1 MPTKGTRDGGRGT
14 SVFDATRPSSLVP
27 RPSFVHLHVHS
38 AFSLIGG
45 GTGAS
50 SLEALAEAALE
61 RGMTTLALTDTNG
74 VYGAMDFRRVARAY
88 GLRPIYGVSLET
100 ATEQA
105 VLLPLDERGWGTMC
119 RAVTGLHCESNFA
132 VSHQLSADR
141 AGLAI
146 LSSDATVLDR
156 LARKSGTENLYVEL
170 VPGPGRERALAFARA
185 HGLPPVATNAVR
197 FAHPQDHA
205 RHRLLAAITSNATLS
220 SIPAAASAP
229 RDAWLKPEHEMTR
242 LFPDCPEAL
251 DRAAQLAERTRG
263 EPPGGRVI
271 LPATHG
277 SEALG
282 KLRQLTEEGAKR
294 RYGGE
299 ILSPVVRQR
308 IEHELAIIALK
319 GFADYFLVVHDIVT
333 NAPTHCG
340 RGSVANSIVSYCL
353 NLTHVDPLAQGL
365 VFERF
370 LNPGRKDPP
379 DADLDFP
386 WDERD
391 AALEYVFR
399 RYDQG
404 RSAMVANH
412 VTFQRRAALREV
424 AKVYGRPAAEIT
436 AITKRIPW
444 SEGGPLTGM
453 LDTHANFRSLALGGA
468 WPEIARAAEAIVG
481 LPRNLSLHPG
491 GVVIV
496 PDVLTNHVPVEYAA
510 KEIDTGKGVLPVPT
524 IQFEKDG
531 TEDAG
536 LVKIDL
542 LGNRS
547 LAVIRDAIAAVR
559 VHTGETIDYTSCHP
573 AEDEATKEVFR
584 TGNTMGVFYTES
596 PASRLLCQKSRSD
609 TFDLLVLNTS
619 IIRPASNH
627 YINTYLARLH
637 GAPYEPLHPVLRDVL
652 AETFGVMVYQEDV
665 VNVCVALAGMD
676 VAEADGV
683 RKSLTKKRPLKELRA
698 YEEQFRAGAVERG
711 VDPGV
716 VGEVWSMILSFSGYS
731 FCKGHSASYI
741 QVALQS
747 GYLRAHFP
755 AEFIAGVLSNEGGYY
770 APFAYIAE
778 ARRMGLTILPPD
790 VNASDV
796 RYTGRDRALR
806 IGLMALKGFTA
817 AGLAVLVAERTRR
830 GPYESLD
837 DLRRRAGL
845 APGDLRVLV
854 QGGACDTL
862 AHGRTRPQLMWLV
875 DAGRACETPG
885 RRPGVHPPSQEIFAL
900 GETPLGVLPP
910 LQEYDADRQLRDEYA
925 VLGYL
930 ASCHPMAL
938 VAETTRAI
946 HPVPAT
952 ALPGHVGQLVTCVG
966 MLTTGKPVHTIK
978 DEPMEFV
985 TFDDGTG
992 LIETVI
998 FPDVYRKVVA
1008 LLFGSGPYVM
1018 RGRVEESYGAV
1029 TLTVTALDRLDR
1041 YAQRRGLPWRPVAAQ
1056 PTV

>member
-1 MPTKGTRDGGRGT
+1 MNT
-14 SVFDATRPSSLVP
+14 F
-27 RPSFVHLHVHS
+27 
-38 AFSLIGG
+38 
-45 GTGAS
+45 
-50 SLEALAEAALE
+50 
-61 RGMTTLALTDTNG
+61 ALTDTNG

-88 GLRPIYGVSLET
+88 GLKPVYGVSLET
-100 ATEQA
+100 SVEQA
-105 VLLPLDERGWGTMC
+105 VLLPLNTEGWASMC
-119 RAVTGLHCESNFA
+119 RAITALHCEDNCAISR
-132 VSHQLSADR
+132 QLSADR
-141 AGLAI
+141 IGLAVV
-146 LSSDATVLDR
+146 SSDTALLDR
-156 LARKSGTENLYVEL
+156 LARETGSERLYVEL
-170 VPGPGRERALAFARA
+170 VPGRGRERALAFARA

-205 RHRLLAAITSNATLS
+205 RHRLLAAITRNATLS
-220 SIPAAASAP
+220 TLPADGVAP
-229 RDAWLKPEHEMTR
+229 RDAWLKPAAEMAR
-242 LFPDCPEAL
+242 HFPDCPEAL
-251 DRAAQLAERTRG
+251 DNAVELARQCRG
-263 EPPGGRVI
+263 EPPQGRVI
-271 LPATHG
+271 LPDSYG
-277 SEALG
+277 PEALS
-282 KLRQLTEEGAKR
+282 KLRYLTEMGAHR
-294 RYGGE
+294 RYGGG
-299 ILSPVVRQR
+299 ILSPVVRER
-308 IEHELAIIALK
+308 IEHELAIIAGK
-319 GFADYFLVVHDIVT
+319 RYADYFLVVQDIVVH
-333 NAPTHCG
+333 APTHCG

-353 NLTHVDPLAQGL
+353 GLTHVDPLQQGL

-391 AALEYVFR
+391 QALEYVFR
-399 RYDQG
+399 KYGNG

-424 AKVYGRPAAEIT
+424 AKVYGRPATEIT
-436 AITKRIPW
+436 ALTKRLPW
-444 SEGGPLTGM
+444 ADGGPLPE
-453 LDTHANFRSLALGGA
+453 LLATHPNFQSLALGGA
-468 WPEIARAAEAIVG
+468 WPEIARAAEALVG

-496 PDVLTNHVPVEYAA
+496 PDTLTNYVPVEFAA
-510 KEIDTGKGVLPVPT
+510 KEIDTGQGVLPVPT

-559 VHTGETIDYTSCHP
+559 DHAGVAIDYTTSAP
-573 AEDEATKEVFR
+573 ADDPCTKEIFR

-596 PASRLLCQKSRSD
+596 PASRLLCQKSQSA

-619 IIRPASNH
+619 IIRPASNR

-637 GAPYEPLHPVLRDVL
+637 GAPYEPPHPVLRDVL

-676 VAEADGV
+676 VSEADGV
-683 RKSLTKKRPLKELRA
+683 RKALTKKRPMKELRA
-698 YEEQFRAGAVERG
+698 YEEQFKSGARARG
-711 VDPGV
+711 VTPTVIDD
-716 VGEVWSMILSFSGYS
+716 VWSMILSFSGYS

-747 GYLRAHFP
+747 GYLRAHYP

-778 ARRMGLTILPPD
+778 AQRMGLAILPPD
-790 VNASDV
+790 VNASAV
-796 RYTGRDRALR
+796 RYAGRDRSLR
-806 IGLMALKGFTA
+806 IGLMALKGLSA
-817 AGLAVLVAERTRR
+817 AGLTALTVERQRG
-830 GPYESLD
+830 GPYRSLD

-854 QGGACDTL
+854 QAGACDGI
-862 AHGRTRPQLMWLV
+862 ANGKTRPQQMWLV
-875 DAGRACETPG
+875 DSGYDAGASQCALGLEETPA
-885 RRPGVHPPSQEIFAL
+885 SQ
-900 GETPLGVLPP
+900 LPP
-910 LQEYDADRQLRDEYA
+910 LTEYDADRQLRDEYT

-930 ASCHPMAL
+930 ASCHPMEL
-938 VAETTRAI
+938 YAETIRAI

-952 ALPGHVGQLVTCVG
+952 ALGTHVGKLVTCVG

-985 TFDDGTG
+985 TFDDGAG

-998 FPDVYRKVVA
+998 FPDVYRKVVS
-1008 LLFGSGPYVM
+1008 LLFGTGPYVM

-1041 YAQRRGLPWRPVAAQ
+1041 HARRARLPWRAVEAQ
-1056 PTV
+1056 S

>member
-1 MPTKGTRDGGRGT
+1 R
-14 SVFDATRPSSLVP
+14 
-27 RPSFVHLHVHS
+27 
-38 AFSLIGG
+38 
-45 GTGAS
+45 
-50 SLEALAEAALE
+50 
-61 RGMTTLALTDTNG
+61 
-74 VYGAMDFRRVARAY
+74 
-88 GLRPIYGVSLET
+88 
-100 ATEQA
+100 
-105 VLLPLDERGWGTMC
+105 
-119 RAVTGLHCESNFA
+119 HCEENFA
-132 VSHQLSADR
+132 VSRQLSADR

-146 LSSDATVLDR
+146 LSSETALVER
-156 LARKSGTENLYVEL
+156 LAQESGTENLYVEL

-185 HGLPPVATNAVR
+185 HALPPVATNAVR

-220 SIPAAASAP
+220 TVPPEAVAP
-229 RDAWLKPEHEMTR
+229 RDAWLKPVAEMAR
-242 LFPDCPEAL
+242 QFPDCPEAL
-251 DRAAQLAERTRG
+251 DHAAALAERARG
-263 EPPGGRVI
+263 EPPDGRVI
-271 LPATHG
+271 LPSIHG
-277 SEALG
+277 SEALA
-282 KLRQLTEEGAKR
+282 KLRELSEVGAKR
-294 RYGGE
+294 RYGGTT
-299 ILSPVVRQR
+299 LSPVVRQR
-308 IEHELAIIALK
+308 IDHELAIIALK
-319 GFADYFLVVHDIVT
+319 GFADYFLVVQDIVSH
-333 NAPTHCG
+333 APTHCG

-399 RYDQG
+399 KYDGG

-424 AKVYGRPAAEIT
+424 AKVYGRPATEIT
-436 AITKRIPW
+436 TVTKRMPW
-444 SEGGPLTGM
+444 SEGGPLSE
-453 LDTHANFRSLALGGA
+453 LLASHANFRSLALGGA
-468 WPEIARAAEAIVG
+468 WPEIAQAAEAIVG

-496 PDVLTNHVPVEYAA
+496 PDVLTNYVPVEYAA
-510 KEIDTGKGVLPVPT
+510 KDIDTGKGVLPVPT

-559 VHTGETIDYTSCHP
+559 TNAGVSIDYTTCHP

-683 RKSLTKKRPLKELRA
+683 RKSLTKKRPMKELRA
-698 YEEQFRAGAVERG
+698 YEEQFRAGAAGRG
-711 VDPGV
+711 VDPKV
-716 VGEVWSMILSFSGYS
+716 TDAVWSMILSFSGYS

-790 VNASDV
+790 VNVSAV

-806 IGLMALKGFTA
+806 IGLMALKGLTGR
-817 AGLAVLVAERTRR
+817 GLAALVEERSRG
-830 GPYESLD
+830 GPYGSLD
-837 DLRRRAGL
+837 DLRRRAAL

-854 QGGACDTL
+854 QAGACDAL
-862 AHGRTRPQLMWLV
+862 AQGMTRPQMMWRV
-875 DAGRACETPG
+875 DANP
-885 RRPGVHPPSQEIFAL
+885 RRGVPVQEMLRFEHEGTTL
-900 GETPLGVLPP
+900 LPP
-910 LQEYDADRQLRDEYA
+910 LAEYDADRQLRDEYE

-930 ASCHPMAL
+930 ASRHPMAL
-938 VAETTRAI
+938 VAATTHAI
-946 HPVPAT
+946 HPVSAT
-952 ALPGHVGQLVTCVG
+952 TLSAHVGQHVTCVG

-1018 RGRVEESYGAV
+1018 RGKVEESYGAI

-1041 YAQRRGLPWRPVAAQ
+1041 YAQRRGLPWRPVAVQ
-1056 PTV
+1056 TTV

>member
-1 MPTKGTRDGGRGT
+1 MPGD
-14 SVFDATRPSSLVP
+14 D
-27 RPSFVHLHVHS
+27 FVHLHVHS

-45 GTGAS
+45 GGGAS

-61 RGMTTLALTDTNG
+61 RGMSTLALTDTNG
-74 VYGAMDFRRVARAY
+74 VYGAMDFRRVTRAY
-88 GLRPIYGVSLET
+88 GLKAVFGVSLET
-100 ATEQA
+100 VAEQA
-105 VLLPLDERGWGTMC
+105 VLLPLDAVGWASMC
-119 RAVTGLHCESNFA
+119 RAITARHCEDNFA
-132 VSHQLSADR
+132 ISRQLSADR
-141 AGLAI
+141 VGLAVV
-146 LSSDATVLDR
+146 SSDTALLDHLALAT
-156 LARKSGTENLYVEL
+156 GPEHLYVEL
-170 VPGPGRERALAFARA
+170 VPGRGRERALAFARR
-185 HGLPPVATNAVR
+185 HGLTPVATNAVR
-197 FAHPQDHA
+197 FAHPQQHA
-205 RHRLLAAITSNATLS
+205 HHRLLAAITRNATLS
-220 SIPAAASAP
+220 TLPADAVAP
-229 RDAWLKPEHEMTR
+229 RDAWLKPPAEMAR
-242 LFPDCPEAL
+242 HFPDCPEAL
-251 DRAAQLAERTRG
+251 DNTVQLARQCGG
-263 EPPGGRVI
+263 EPPQGRVI
-271 LPATHG
+271 LPDSHG
-277 SEALG
+277 SEALS
-282 KLRQLTEEGAKR
+282 KLRFLTELGAHR
-294 RYGGE
+294 RYGDG
-299 ILSPVVRQR
+299 ILSSVVRER
-308 IEHELAIIALK
+308 IEHELAIIAGK
-319 GFADYFLVVHDIVT
+319 RFADYFLVVEDIVAH
-333 NAPTHCG
+333 APTHCG

-353 NLTHVDPLAQGL
+353 GLTHVDPLRQGL

-391 AALEYVFR
+391 QALEYVFR
-399 RYDQG
+399 KYDNG

-424 AKVYGRPAAEIT
+424 AKVYGRPATEIT
-436 AITKRIPW
+436 AVTKRLPW
-444 SEGGPLTGM
+444 SDGGPLTELLGS
-453 LDTHANFRSLALGGA
+453 HPNFQSLALGGA

-496 PDVLTNHVPVEYAA
+496 PDALTNYVPVEFAA
-510 KEIDTGKGVLPVPT
+510 KEIDTGQGVLPVPT

-559 VHTGETIDYTSCHP
+559 DHTGVAIDYTTSDPTDDPC
-573 AEDEATKEVFR
+573 TKEIFR

-596 PASRLLCQKSRSD
+596 PASRLLCQKSQSA

-619 IIRPASNH
+619 IIRPASNR

-637 GAPYEPLHPVLRDVL
+637 GAPYEPPHPVLRDVL

-676 VAEADGV
+676 VSEADGV
-683 RKSLTKKRPLKELRA
+683 RKALTKKRPMKELRA
-698 YEEQFRAGAVERG
+698 YEEQFRGGASARG
-711 VDPGV
+711 VAPTVIDD
-716 VGEVWSMILSFSGYS
+716 VWSMILSFSGYS

-747 GYLRAHFP
+747 GYLRAHYP

-778 ARRMGLTILPPD
+778 AQRMGLAILPPD
-790 VNASDV
+790 VNASAV
-796 RYTGRDRALR
+796 RYTGRDRSLR
-806 IGLMALKGFTA
+806 IGLMALKGLSA
-817 AGLAVLVAERTRR
+817 SGLATLTVERQRS
-830 GPYESLD
+830 GPYRSLD

-854 QGGACDTL
+854 QGGACDGIAQGL
-862 AHGRTRPQLMWLV
+862 TRPQMMWQV
-875 DAGRACETPG
+875 DADP
-885 RRPGVHPPSQEIFAL
+885 RRGVATQGAL
-900 GETPLGVLPP
+900 GLDEATPLQLPP
-910 LQEYDADRQLRDEYA
+910 LAEYDADRQLRDEYT

-938 VAETTRAI
+938 YAETIRAI

-952 ALPGHVGQLVTCVG
+952 TLGTHVGKLVTCVG

-985 TFDDGTG
+985 TFDDGHG

-998 FPDVYRKVVA
+998 FPDVYRKVVS
-1008 LLFGSGPYVM
+1008 LLFGTGPYVM

-1041 YAQRRGLPWRPVAAQ
+1041 HARRARLPWRPVEAQ
-1056 PTV
+1056 S

>member
-1 MPTKGTRDGGRGT
+1 MPDKGTREEGR
-14 SVFDATRPSSLVP
+14 
-27 RPSFVHLHVHS
+27 FVHLHVHS

-45 GTGAS
+45 GVGAS
-50 SLEALAEAALE
+50 SLEALVEAALE
-61 RGMTTLALTDTNG
+61 RGMTSLALTDTNG

-88 GLRPIYGVSLET
+88 GLRPVYGVSLET
-100 ATEQA
+100 APGTMTERA
-105 VLLPLDERGWGTMC
+105 VLLPLDATGWASMC
-119 RAVTGLHCESNFA
+119 RAITARHCENNF
-132 VSHQLSADR
+132 VIGYQLSSDR
-141 AGLAI
+141 AGLAV
-146 LSSDATVLDR
+146 LSSDTDLLDR
-156 LARKSGTENLYVEL
+156 VARESGSENLYVEL
-170 VPGPGRERALAFARA
+170 VPGRGRERALAFARA
-185 HGLPPVATNAVR
+185 HGLTPVASNAVC
-197 FAHPQDHA
+197 FAQPHDHA
-205 RHRLLAAITSNATLS
+205 RHRLLAAITANATLS
-220 SIPAAASAP
+220 TLPADLVAH
-229 RDAWLKPEHEMTR
+229 RDAWLKPAPEMAR
-242 LFPDCPEAL
+242 LFPDCPAAL
-251 DRAAQLAERTRG
+251 DNAAALAEQCRG
-263 EPPGGRVI
+263 EPPDGRVI
-271 LPATHG
+271 LPASHG
-277 SEALG
+277 PEALAR
-282 KLRQLTEEGAKR
+282 LRSLTEQGARR

-299 ILSPVVRQR
+299 TPAPVVRER
-308 IEHELAIIALK
+308 IERELAVIALK
-319 GFADYFLVVHDIVT
+319 GFADYFLVVADIVAH
-333 NAPTHCG
+333 APTHCG

-353 NLTHVDPLAQGL
+353 GLTHVDPLAQGL

-391 AALEYVFR
+391 ATLQYVFR
-399 RYDQG
+399 KYDGG

-424 AKVYGRPAAEIT
+424 AKVYGRPATEIT
-436 AITKRIPW
+436 TITKRLPW
-444 SEGGPLTGM
+444 ADGGPLPE
-453 LDTHANFRSLALGGA
+453 LLATHPNFQSLALGGA
-468 WPEIARAAEAIVG
+468 WPEIARAAEALVG

-496 PDVLTNHVPVEYAA
+496 PDVLTNYVPVQYAA
-510 KEIDTGKGVLPVPT
+510 KQIDTGEGVLAVPT

-559 VHTGETIDYTSCHP
+559 EHEGVAIDYTTSAP
-573 AEDEATKEVFR
+573 VADEATRQLFR
-584 TGNTMGVFYTES
+584 TGDTMGVFYTES
-596 PASRLLCQKSRSD
+596 PASRLLCQKSQSD

-619 IIRPASNH
+619 IIRPASNR
-627 YINTYLARLH
+627 YINTYLERLH
-637 GAPYEPLHPVLRDVL
+637 GASWEPPHPVLRDVL

-683 RKSLTKKRPLKELRA
+683 RKALTKKRPMKELRA
-698 YEEQFRAGAVERG
+698 YEEQFRAGAGARG
-711 VDPGV
+711 VDPRV
-716 VGEVWSMILSFSGYS
+716 VDEVWSMILSFSGYS

-747 GYLRAHFP
+747 GYLRAHHP

-778 ARRMGLTILPPD
+778 ARRMRLEILPPD

-796 RYTGRDRALR
+796 SYTGRGRTLR
-806 IGLMALKGFTA
+806 IGLMALKGLSA
-817 AGLAVLVAERTRR
+817 AGLAALVAARQR
-830 GPYESLD
+830 GGPFRALN
-837 DLRRRAGL
+837 DLRQRAGL

-854 QGGACDTL
+854 QAGACDCL
-862 AHGRTRPQLMWLV
+862 AQGRTRPQLMWQV
-875 DAGRACETPG
+875 DADP
-885 RRPGVHPPSQEIFAL
+885 RRGSGAQGGLDLEEA
-900 GETPLGVLPP
+900 GAAALPP
-910 LQEYDADRQLRDEYA
+910 LPEYDADRQLRDEYA

-938 VAETTRAI
+938 FAETLHAI

-952 ALPGHVGQLVTCVG
+952 ALGAHVGTLVTCVG

-985 TFDDGTG
+985 TFDDGHG

-998 FPDVYRKVVA
+998 FPDVYRKVVP
-1008 LLFGSGPYVM
+1008 LLFGTGPYVM
-1018 RGRVEESYGAV
+1018 RGKVEESYGAV

-1041 YAQRRGLPWRPVAAQ
+1041 YAQRRALPWRDLSVA
-1056 PTV
+1056 

>member
-1 MPTKGTRDGGRGT
+1 MGDKGTGN
-14 SVFDATRPSSLVP
+14 A
-27 RPSFVHLHVHS
+27 FVHLHVHS

-45 GTGAS
+45 GVGAS
-50 SLEALAEAALE
+50 SLEALAAAALE
-61 RGMTTLALTDTNG
+61 RGMSTLALTDTNG
-74 VYGAMDFRRVARAY
+74 VYGAMDFRRVTRAHE
-88 GLRPIYGVSLET
+88 LRPVYGTSLET
-100 ATEQA
+100 APGRKPERA
-105 VLLPLDERGWGTMC
+105 VLLPLDATGWATMC
-119 RAVTGLHCESNFA
+119 RAVTARHCQDNFA
-132 VSHQLSADR
+132 VSRQLSADR
-141 AGLAI
+141 AGVAI
-146 LSSDATVLDR
+146 LTSDIDLLDR
-156 LARKSGTENLYVEL
+156 VARESGTENLYVEL
-170 VPGPGRERALAFARA
+170 VPGSGRERALAFARA
-185 HGLPPVATNAVR
+185 HGLTPVATNAVR
-197 FAHPQDHA
+197 FAQPHDHA
-205 RHRLLAAITSNATLS
+205 RHRLLAAITANATLS
-220 SIPAAASAP
+220 SLPADAVAP
-229 RDAWLKPEHEMTR
+229 RDAWLKPAPEMAR
-242 LFPDCPEAL
+242 LFPGCPEAL
-251 DRAAQLAERTRG
+251 DNAVTLAERCRG
-263 EPPGGRVI
+263 EPPEGRVI
-271 LPATHG
+271 LPASHG

-282 KLRQLTEEGAKR
+282 RLRALTEEGARR

-299 ILSPVVRQR
+299 TLSPVVRAR

-319 GFADYFLVVHDIVT
+319 GFADYFLVVADIVDH
-333 NAPTHCG
+333 APTHCG

-353 NLTHVDPLAQGL
+353 GLTHVDPLELGL

-391 AALEYVFR
+391 ATLQYVFR
-399 RYDQG
+399 KYDGG

-436 AITKRIPW
+436 AITKRLPW
-444 SEGGPLTGM
+444 MDGGPLPET
-453 LDTHANFRSLALGGA
+453 LTTHPNFRTLALGGA
-468 WPEIARAAEAIVG
+468 WPEIARAAEAIIG

-496 PDVLTNHVPVEYAA
+496 PDVLTNYVPVQYAA
-510 KEIDTGKGVLPVPT
+510 KEIDTGEGVLAVPT

-559 VHTGETIDYTSCHP
+559 EHAGVAIDYTTSAP
-573 AEDEATKEVFR
+573 RADEATKRVFR
-584 TGNTMGVFYTES
+584 TGDTMGVFYTES
-596 PASRLLCQKSRSD
+596 PASRLLCQRSKSDS
-609 TFDLLVLNTS
+609 FDLLVLNTS
-619 IIRPASNH
+619 IIRPASNR

-637 GAPYEPLHPVLRDVL
+637 GAPWEPPHPVLRDVL

-683 RKSLTKKRPLKELRA
+683 RKALTKKRPMKELRA
-698 YEEQFRAGAVERG
+698 YEEQFRAGADARG
-711 VDPGV
+711 VAPKV
-716 VGEVWSMILSFSGYS
+716 VDEVWSMILSFSGYS

-747 GYLRAHFP
+747 GYLRAHHP

-778 ARRMGLTILPPD
+778 ARRMGLEILPPD
-790 VNASDV
+790 VNASGV
-796 RYTGRDRALR
+796 AYTGRGGTLR
-806 IGLMALKGFTA
+806 VGLMALKGLSA
-817 AGLAVLVAERTRR
+817 AALAALVTERHH
-830 GPYESLD
+830 GPYRSLQ
-837 DLRRRAGL
+837 DLQQRTGL
-845 APGDLRVLV
+845 TPGDLRVLV
-854 QGGACDTL
+854 RAGACDGI
-862 AHGRTRPQLMWLV
+862 AQRRTRPQLMWLV
-875 DAGRACETPG
+875 DAGSRLIPG
-885 RRPGVHPPSQEIFAL
+885 RGPGPSQETLVLNETAL
-900 GETPLGVLPP
+900 TALPP
-910 LQEYDADRQLRDEYA
+910 LVEYDADRQLRDEYA

-930 ASCHPMAL
+930 ASRHPMDL
-938 VAETTRAI
+938 VADTVRAI
-946 HPVPAT
+946 HAVPAT
-952 ALPGHVGQLVTCVG
+952 ALGSHVGKLVTCVG

-985 TFDDGTG
+985 TFDDGHG

-998 FPDVYRKVVA
+998 FPDVYRKVA
-1008 LLFGSGPYVM
+1008 PLLFGTGPYVM
-1018 RGRVEESYGAV
+1018 RGKVEESYGAV

-1041 YAQRRGLPWRPVAAQ
+1041 YAQRRNLPWRALSV
-1056 PTV
+1056 T

>member
-1 MPTKGTRDGGRGT
+1 MD
-14 SVFDATRPSSLVP
+14 
-27 RPSFVHLHVHS
+27 FVHLHVHS

-61 RGMTTLALTDTNG
+61 RGMKTLALTDTNG
-74 VYGAMDFRRVARAY
+74 VYGAMDFRRVTRAY
-88 GLRPIYGVSLET
+88 GLRAIYGVSLET
-100 ATEQA
+100 ATERA
-105 VLLPLDERGWGTMC
+105 VLLPLDVGGWGSMC
-119 RAVTGLHCESNFA
+119 RAITARHCKSDFA
-132 VSHQLSADR
+132 ISYQLSADR
-141 AGLAI
+141 DGLAI
-146 LSSDATVLDR
+146 LSSDTDLLDR
-156 LARKSGTENLYVEL
+156 VARESSTDNLHVEL
-170 VPGPGRERALAFARA
+170 VPGRGRERALAFARA
-185 HGLPPVATNAVR
+185 HGLPPAATNAVR

-205 RHRLLAAITSNATLS
+205 RHRLLAAITTNTTLS
-220 SIPAAASAP
+220 TIPPDAMAP
-229 RDAWLKPEHEMTR
+229 RDAWLKPEHEMAR

-251 DRAAQLAERTRG
+251 DHAAALAERACG
-263 EPPGGRVI
+263 EPPQGRVI
-271 LPATHG
+271 LPAIHG
-277 SEALG
+277 PDALA
-282 KLRQLTEEGAKR
+282 KLRALTEQGAKH

-299 ILSPVVRQR
+299 TLSPVVRQR

-319 GFADYFLVVHDIVT
+319 GFADYFLVVSDIVEH
-333 NAPTHCG
+333 APTHCG

-399 RYDQG
+399 TYGGG

-424 AKVYGRPAAEIT
+424 AKVYGRPATEIS
-436 AITKRIPW
+436 AVTKRIPW
-444 SEGGPLTGM
+444 SDGGPLTELLG
-453 LDTHANFRSLALGGA
+453 THANFRSLALGGA
-468 WPEIARAAEAIVG
+468 WPEIAQAAEAIVG

-496 PDVLTNHVPVEYAA
+496 PDVLTNYVPVEYAA

-547 LAVIRDAIAAVR
+547 LAVIRDAIAAVAGHEG
-559 VHTGETIDYTSCHP
+559 VTIDYTTSHP
-573 AEDEATKEVFR
+573 AEDEATKQVFR

-619 IIRPASNH
+619 IIRPASNR

-637 GAPYEPLHPVLRDVL
+637 GAPYEPPHPVLRDVL

-683 RKSLTKKRPLKELRA
+683 RKALTKKRPLKELRG
-698 YEEQFRAGAVERG
+698 YEEQFRAGAAGRG
-711 VDPGV
+711 VDPKV
-716 VGEVWSMILSFSGYS
+716 ADDVWSMILSFSGYS

-747 GYLRAHFP
+747 GYLRAHYP

-790 VNASDV
+790 VNVSEV

-817 AGLAVLVAERTRR
+817 AGLAALVEARTQ
-830 GPYESLD
+830 GGAFDSLD
-837 DLRRRAGL
+837 DLRRRAAL

-862 AHGRTRPQLMWLV
+862 AHGMTRPQMMWRV
-875 DAGRACETPG
+875 DLPWNRGEVLALDETPIG
-885 RRPGVHPPSQEIFAL
+885 A
-900 GETPLGVLPP
+900 LPP
-910 LQEYDADRQLRDEYA
+910 LAEYDADRQLRDEYA

-938 VAETTRAI
+938 VADTTRAI

-952 ALPGHVGQLVTCVG
+952 ALQAHVGQLVTCVG

-992 LIETVI
+992 LLETVI
-998 FPDVYRKVVA
+998 FPDVYRKVVP

-1041 YAQRRGLPWRPVAAQ
+1041 FAQRRGLPWRPVAAGT
-1056 PTV
+1056 TV

>member
-1 MPTKGTRDGGRGT
+1 MD
-14 SVFDATRPSSLVP
+14 
-27 RPSFVHLHVHS
+27 FVHLHVHS

-45 GTGAS
+45 GGGAS
-50 SLEALAEAALE
+50 SLEALACAALE
-61 RGMTTLALTDTNG
+61 RGMATLALTDTNG
-74 VYGAMDFRRVARAY
+74 VYGAMDFRRVACAY
-88 GLRPIYGVSLET
+88 GLKPVYGVSLET

-105 VLLPLDERGWGTMC
+105 VLLPLNTEGWASMC
-119 RAVTGLHCESNFA
+119 RAITARHCESDFA
-132 VSHQLSADR
+132 VSRQLSADR
-141 AGLAI
+141 GGLAV
-146 LSSDATVLDR
+146 LSSDTGFLDR
-156 LARKSGTENLYVEL
+156 VMKETGTRDLYVEL
-170 VPGPGRERALAFARA
+170 VPRRGRERTLAFARA

-205 RHRLLAAITSNATLS
+205 RHRLLAAITRNATLS
-220 SIPAAASAP
+220 TLPADGVAP
-229 RDAWLKPEHEMTR
+229 RDAWLKPPAEMAR
-242 LFPDCPEAL
+242 HFPDCPEAFDNAMEL
-251 DRAAQLAERTRG
+251 AQQCRG
-263 EPPGGRVI
+263 EPPHGRVI
-271 LPATHG
+271 LPDSHG
-277 SEALG
+277 PEALSN
-282 KLRQLTEEGAKR
+282 LRYLTEMGAHR
-294 RYGGE
+294 RYGAG
-299 ILSPVVRQR
+299 ILAPVVRER
-308 IEHELAIIALK
+308 IEHELAIIAGK
-319 GFADYFLVVHDIVT
+319 RYAGYFLVVQDIVAH
-333 NAPTHCG
+333 APTHCG

-353 NLTHVDPLAQGL
+353 GLTHVDPLQQGL

-391 AALEYVFR
+391 QALEYVFR
-399 RYDQG
+399 KYGNG

-424 AKVYGRPAAEIT
+424 AKVYGRPATEIT
-436 AITKRIPW
+436 ALTKRLPW
-444 SEGGPLTGM
+444 TDGGPLPEQ
-453 LDTHANFRSLALGGA
+453 LATHPNFQSLALGGA
-468 WPEIARAAEAIVG
+468 WPEIARAAEALVG

-496 PDVLTNHVPVEYAA
+496 PDALTNYVPVEFAA
-510 KEIDTGKGVLPVPT
+510 KQIDTGQGALPVPT

-531 TEDAG
+531 AEDAG

-559 VHTGETIDYTSCHP
+559 EHAGVAIDYTTSDP
-573 AEDEATKEVFR
+573 ADDPCTKDIFR

-596 PASRLLCQKSRSD
+596 PASRLLCQKSRSA

-619 IIRPASNH
+619 IIRPASNR

-637 GAPYEPLHPVLRDVL
+637 GAPYEPPHPVLRDVL

-683 RKSLTKKRPLKELRA
+683 RKALTKKRPMKELRA
-698 YEEQFRAGAVERG
+698 YEEQFRSGARARG
-711 VDPGV
+711 VTPTVIDD
-716 VGEVWSMILSFSGYS
+716 VWSMILSFSGYS

-747 GYLRAHFP
+747 GYLRAHYP
-755 AEFIAGVLSNEGGYY
+755 AEFIAGVISNEGGYY

-778 ARRMGLTILPPD
+778 ARRMGLAILPPD

-796 RYTGRDRALR
+796 RYTGRDRSLR
-806 IGLMALKGFTA
+806 IGLMALKGLSA
-817 AGLAVLVAERTRR
+817 SGLATLTAERQRG
-830 GPYESLD
+830 GPYRSLD
-837 DLRRRAGL
+837 DLRRRAAL

-854 QGGACDTL
+854 QAGACDDIAQGL
-862 AHGRTRPQLMWLV
+862 TRPQLMWQV
-875 DAGRACETPG
+875 DADP
-885 RRPGVHPPSQEIFAL
+885 RRGVATQGAL
-900 GETPLGVLPP
+900 GLEEATPRQLPP
-910 LQEYDADRQLRDEYA
+910 LTEYDPERQLRDEYT

-930 ASCHPMAL
+930 GSCHPMAL
-938 VAETTRAI
+938 FADTVRAV
-946 HPVPAT
+946 HAVPGPELAR
-952 ALPGHVGQLVTCVG
+952 HVGKLVTCVG
-966 MLTTGKPVHTIK
+966 MLTTAKPIHTIK

-985 TFDDGTG
+985 TFDDGYG

-998 FPDVYRKVVA
+998 FPDVYRKVVS
-1008 LLFGSGPYVM
+1008 LLFGTGPYVM

-1029 TLTVTALDRLDR
+1029 TLTVAALDRLDR
-1041 YAQRRGLPWRPVAAQ
+1041 YAQRRGLPWHSLSP
-1056 PTV
+1056 P

>member
-1 MPTKGTRDGGRGT
+1 LPD
-14 SVFDATRPSSLVP
+14 FI
-27 RPSFVHLHVHS
+27 HLHVHS

-45 GTGAS
+45 GTGAA
-50 SLEALAEAALE
+50 SLGALAEAALE
-61 RGMTTLALTDTNG
+61 RGMTTLALTDSNG
-74 VYGAMDFRRVARAY
+74 IYGAMDFRRVTRAY
-88 GLRPIYGVSLET
+88 GIRAIYGVSLET
-100 ATEQA
+100 ATERA
-105 VLLPLDERGWGTMC
+105 VLLPLNATGWAAMC
-119 RAVTGLHCESNFA
+119 RAITALHCEQDC
-132 VSHQLSADR
+132 VIGHRLSVDR

-146 LSSDATVLDR
+146 LSSDTDLLDT
-156 LARKSGTENLYVEL
+156 LARESGTENLYVEL
-170 VPGPGRERALAFARA
+170 VPGRGRDRTLAFARA
-185 HGLPPVATNAVR
+185 HGLPPVATNGVR

-205 RHRLLAAITSNATLS
+205 RHRLLAAIATNATLS
-220 SIPAAASAP
+220 TIAPDAVAP
-229 RDAWLKPEHEMTR
+229 RDAWLKPVHEIAR

-251 DRAAQLAERTRG
+251 DNAVALAERCRG
-263 EPPGGRVI
+263 EPPQGRVI
-271 LPATHG
+271 LPASHG
-277 SEALG
+277 GEALG
-282 KLRQLTEEGAKR
+282 RLRELTELGARR

-299 ILSPVVRQR
+299 TLSPVVRQR
-308 IEHELAIIALK
+308 IERELAIIALK
-319 GFADYFLVVHDIVT
+319 GFADYFLVVHDIVAH
-333 NAPTHCG
+333 APTHCG

-399 RYDQG
+399 KYDGG

-424 AKVYGRPAAEIT
+424 AKVYGRPATEIT
-436 AITKRIPW
+436 AVTKRIPW
-444 SEGGPLTGM
+444 SEGGPLPG
-453 LDTHANFRSLALGGA
+453 LLATHPNFRSLALGGA
-468 WPEIARAAEAIVG
+468 WPEIAQAAEAIVG

-496 PDVLTNHVPVEYAA
+496 PDVLTNYVPVQYAA
-510 KEIDTGKGVLPVPT
+510 KQIDTGGGVLPVPT

-559 VHTGETIDYTSCHP
+559 TNEGVTIDYTTSHP
-573 AEDEATKEVFR
+573 ADDEATKNVFR
-584 TGNTMGVFYTES
+584 TGDTMGVFYTES
-596 PASRLLCQKSRSD
+596 PASRLLCRKSRSD

-619 IIRPASNH
+619 IIRPASNR

-637 GAPYEPLHPVLRDVL
+637 GAPFEPPHPVLRDVL

-683 RKSLTKKRPLKELRA
+683 RKALTKKRPMQELRA
-698 YEEQFRAGAVERG
+698 YEEQFRAGAAARG
-711 VDPGV
+711 VDAKV
-716 VGEVWSMILSFSGYS
+716 TDEVWSMILSFSGYS

-747 GYLRAHFP
+747 GYLRAHHP
-755 AEFIAGVLSNEGGYY
+755 AEFMAGVLSNEGGYY
-770 APFAYIAE
+770 APFVYIAE

-790 VNASDV
+790 VNASGV
-796 RYTGRDRALR
+796 RYSGRARELR
-806 IGLMALKGFTA
+806 IGLMALKGLTA
-817 AGLAVLVAERTRR
+817 AGLAALVEERAR
-830 GPYESLD
+830 GGLYGSLD
-837 DLRRRAGL
+837 DLRHRAALG
-845 APGDLRVLV
+845 PGDLRVLV
-854 QGGACDTL
+854 QAGACDGI
-862 AHGRTRPQLMWLV
+862 ARGQTRPQLMWLV
-875 DAGRACETPG
+875 DAGNARLTPG
-885 RRPGVHPPSQEIFAL
+885 RRPGVSPQEILAL
-900 GETPLGVLPP
+900 GATPVGALPP
-910 LQEYDADRQLRDEYA
+910 LVEYDADRRLRDEYA

-930 ASCHPMAL
+930 ASCHPMTL
-938 VAETTRAI
+938 VADTTRSI

-952 ALPGHVGQLVTCVG
+952 ALHAHVGQLVTCVG

-998 FPDVYRKVVA
+998 FPDVYQKVVS
-1008 LLFGSGPYVM
+1008 LLFGTGPYVM

-1041 YAQRRGLPWRPVAAQ
+1041 YAQRRKLPWRPVAANA
-1056 PTV
+1056 TV

>member
-1 MPTKGTRDGGRGT
+1 MP
-14 SVFDATRPSSLVP
+14 AE
-27 RPSFVHLHVHS
+27 FVHLHVHS

-45 GTGAS
+45 GGGAS

-61 RGMTTLALTDTNG
+61 RGMSTFALTDTNG

-88 GLRPIYGVSLET
+88 GLQAVYGVSLET
-100 ATEQA
+100 AGEQA
-105 VLLPLDERGWGTMC
+105 VLLPLDAAGWASMC
-119 RAVTGLHCESNFA
+119 RAITARHCESNFA
-132 VSHQLSADR
+132 VSRQLSADR
-141 AGLAI
+141 GGLAV
-146 LSSDATVLDR
+146 LSSDTALLER
-156 LARKSGTENLYVEL
+156 LAHETGSEHLYVEL
-170 VPGPGRERALAFARA
+170 VPGRGRERALAFARRS
-185 HGLPPVATNAVR
+185 GLPPVATNAVR
-197 FAHPQDHA
+197 FAHPQHHA
-205 RHRLLAAITSNATLS
+205 RHRLLAAITRNATLS
-220 SIPAAASAP
+220 TLPADAVAS
-229 RDAWLKPEHEMTR
+229 RDAWLKPPAELARHV
-242 LFPDCPEAL
+242 PDCPEAL
-251 DRAAQLAERTRG
+251 DNAVELAQQCRG
-263 EPPGGRVI
+263 EPPQGRVI
-271 LPATHG
+271 LPDSHG
-277 SEALG
+277 PEALS
-282 KLRQLTEEGAKR
+282 KLRYLTELGAHR
-294 RYGGE
+294 RYGGG
-299 ILSPVVRQR
+299 ILSSVVRER
-308 IEHELAIIALK
+308 IEHELAIIAAQRY
-319 GFADYFLVVHDIVT
+319 ADYFLVVQDIVAH
-333 NAPTHCG
+333 APTHCG

-353 NLTHVDPLAQGL
+353 GLTHVDPLQQGL

-391 AALEYVFR
+391 QALEYVFR
-399 RYDQG
+399 KYGNG

-424 AKVYGRPAAEIT
+424 AKVYGRPATEIT
-436 AITKRIPW
+436 ALTKRLPW
-444 SEGGPLTGM
+444 ADGGPLPE
-453 LDTHANFRSLALGGA
+453 LLATHPNFQSLALGGA
-468 WPEIARAAEAIVG
+468 WSEIARAAESIVG

-496 PDVLTNHVPVEYAA
+496 PDALTNYVPVEFAA
-510 KEIDTGKGVLPVPT
+510 KEIDTGQGVLAVPT

-559 VHTGETIDYTSCHP
+559 DHAEVAIDYTTCDP
-573 AEDEATKEVFR
+573 ADDPCTKEIFR

-596 PASRLLCQKSRSD
+596 PASRLLCQKSQSA

-619 IIRPASNH
+619 IIRPASNR

-637 GAPYEPLHPVLRDVL
+637 GAPYEPPHPVLRDVL

-683 RKSLTKKRPLKELRA
+683 RKALTKKRPMKELRA
-698 YEEQFRAGAVERG
+698 YEEQFRSGASARG
-711 VDPGV
+711 VTPTVIDD
-716 VGEVWSMILSFSGYS
+716 VWSMILSFSGYS

-747 GYLRAHFP
+747 GYLRAHYP

-770 APFAYIAE
+770 APFAYVAE

-790 VNASDV
+790 VTASAV
-796 RYTGRDRALR
+796 RYTGRDRSLR
-806 IGLMALKGFTA
+806 IGLMALKGLTA
-817 AGLAVLVAERTRR
+817 RGLAALVEERARG
-830 GPYESLD
+830 GPYGSLD
-837 DLRRRAGL
+837 DLRRRAAL

-854 QGGACDTL
+854 RGGACDSL
-862 AHGRTRPQLMWLV
+862 AHDMTRPQMMWQV
-875 DAGRACETPG
+875 DLSPWRGNGGE
-885 RRPGVHPPSQEIFAL
+885 VLDLDPS
-900 GETPLGVLPP
+900 PLAALPP
-910 LQEYDADRQLRDEYA
+910 LAEYDADRQLRDEYT

-938 VAETTRAI
+938 YAETIRAI

-952 ALPGHVGQLVTCVG
+952 ALGTHVGKLVTCVG

-985 TFDDGTG
+985 TFDDGHG

-998 FPDVYRKVVA
+998 FPDVYRKVVS
-1008 LLFGSGPYVM
+1008 LLFGTGPYVM

-1041 YAQRRGLPWRPVAAQ
+1041 HARRARLPWHRAEAQ
-1056 PTV
+1056 P